1 MSWSWSEGRNE
12 LRLCTKVMYW
22 NLPTRVRML
31 IFRALSFITYSSM
44 STYQVFGTMYERQ
57 MYERC

>member
-1 MSWSWSEGRNE
+1 
-12 LRLCTKVMYW
+12 
-22 NLPTRVRML
+22 LPTRVRML
-31 IFRALSFITYSSM
+31 IFRALSFLTYSSM